1 MQIIQG
7 IREKGAAVVIGV
19 IALSLIG
26 FILMDAKSG
35 SNKLFGSSS
44 TTSIARVN
52 REDID
57 LAEYNKKVKMQEDQE
72 KQQSQ
77 QPFTTARSY
86 QIKDQVWNQMVAL
99 KIFYAEAAKL
109 GIDFTG
115 KEMESIIKSDDPSN
129 PLKQDQSMVDSATGM
144 LDQSKVAQVISN
156 YKKSK
161 GEQRDFYDSR
171 LYDPLRQS
179 SVVNKYNGLLGAAAY
194 YPAWMQ
200 EKDTKQAKE
209 FANISYVAI
218 PYNVIPDSSV
228 KVTDA
233 EVEEYVKKHKKLF
246 KQEEGRAISYVI
258 FSQLPSSD
266 DSLQAR
272 TEMEKLKPEFAKDT
286 NNAAF
291 LAKNSSKTEF
301 EDVYKPKSKITTANI
316 DSIVKVPAGTVYGP
330 YVDGKNYSLAKVLGS
345 KTLPDSVKARHI
357 LIPTNNLPDSVAK
370 KLADSILAAVKGGA
384 SFEAMA
390 KKYGSDATKDKGGD
404 LGTFGYGS
412 MVAEFN
418 DFSFNKPVGT
428 IDIVKTQ
435 YGYHVVKI
443 ENQKNF
449 NPAYKLAIFSKEITA
464 GEATTNA
471 ASLSAIKLSGEK
483 TAKNFDSYIA
493 KNGLKKITWPTLI
506 KESDYQ
512 IGTLQ
517 DARQLVHWVYEAKEG
532 DVSEPFQ
539 IGDNYV
545 VAVLDNVYS
554 EGTQDVKRAR
564 PMAEGAIRSHKIAD
578 MIIQKIGNNP
588 TLEATGSAYNKQVQT
603 AGTDS
608 SITFNST
615 IINGIGPESKVIG
628 ASFNKDNQ
636 SKAST
641 PIEGKTG
648 IYVVKVNGISMKA
661 AETPAET
668 EQKAKTMIGTIR
680 GQVTAN
686 WYEGLKNEATI
697 KDNRGKV
704 NY

>member
-44 TTSIARVN
+44 TSSIAKIN
-52 REDID
+52 REDIG
-57 LAEYNKKVKMQEDQE
+57 LAEYNKKVKQQEDQE

-77 QPFTTARSY
+77 QPLTPSRTY
-86 QIKDQVWNQMVAL
+86 QVKDQVWNQLVAL

-129 PLKQDQSMVDSATGM
+129 PLKQDQSMVDSATGR
-144 LDQSKVAQVISN
+144 LDQSKVGQVISN

-171 LYDPLRQS
+171 LYDPLRQAS
-179 SVVNKYNGLLGAAAY
+179 IVTKYNGLLNAGAY

-200 EKDTKQAKE
+200 EKDNKQGKE
-209 FANISYVAI
+209 FATISYVAI
-218 PYNVIPDSSV
+218 PYNVIPDSTI
-228 KVTDA
+228 KITDTD
-233 EVEEYVKKHKKLF
+233 VEEYIKKHKKLF
-246 KQEEGRAISYVI
+246 KQEEGRAISYVM
-258 FSQLPSSD
+258 FSQLPSAD
-266 DSLQAR
+266 DSLQTR
-272 TEMEKLKPEFAKDT
+272 TDLNKLKADFAKDT
-286 NNAAF
+286 SSAAF

-301 EDVYKPKSKITTANI
+301 EDVFMPKSKIQTTNI
-316 DSIVKVPAGTVYGP
+316 DSIIKTPSGTVYGP
-330 YVDGKNYSLAKVLGS
+330 YVNGKNYSMAKILGS
-345 KTLPDSVKARHI
+345 KVLPDSVKARHI
-357 LIPTNNLPDSVAK
+357 LISTSSMADSLAK
-370 KLADSILAAVKGGA
+370 KLADSILSAYKGGA
-384 SFEAMA
+384 SFEILA

-412 MVAEFN
+412 MVPEFN
-418 DFSFNKPVGT
+418 DFCFNKPVGT
-428 IDIVKTQ
+428 KEVVKTQ
-435 YGYHVVKI
+435 YGYHVVEI
-443 ENQKNF
+443 ESQKNF
-449 NPAYKLAIFSKEITA
+449 NPAYKIAILSKEIDA

-483 TAKNFDSYIA
+483 NAKNFDNYIE

-512 IGTLQ
+512 VGNLQ
-517 DARQLVHWVYEAKEG
+517 DARQLIHWVYEANTG

-539 IGDNYV
+539 IGENYV
-545 VAVLDNVYS
+545 VATLDNIYS
-554 EGTQDVKRAR
+554 EGTQDVKRGR
-564 PMAEGAIRSHKIAD
+564 PMAEGAVRSHKIAE
-578 MIIQKIGNNP
+578 IIIKKIGENP
-588 TLEATGSAYNKQVQT
+588 TLEAAAAGYSKQVQI
-603 AGTDS
+603 AGADS
-608 SITFNST
+608 SLAFSST
-615 IINGIGPESKVIG
+615 IINGIGPETKVIG

-636 SKAST
+636 AKASA

-648 IYVVKVNGISMKA
+648 VYVIKVTGIASKPA
-661 AETPAET
+661 DTPAEA
-668 EQKAKTMIGTIR
+668 EQKAKTMIGSLR
-680 GQVTAN
+680 SQVTAN
-686 WYEGLKNEATI
+686 WYEGLKNQATI